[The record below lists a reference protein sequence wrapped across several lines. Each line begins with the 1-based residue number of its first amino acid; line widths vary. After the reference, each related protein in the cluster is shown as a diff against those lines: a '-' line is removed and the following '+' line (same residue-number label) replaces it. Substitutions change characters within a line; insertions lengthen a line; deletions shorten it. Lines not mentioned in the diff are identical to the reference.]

1 MLFFGLAVHQ
11 TTKRHS
17 YGNIFAVVSIILR
30 EVKFWETIII
40 IIIIIII
47 VIVSNIVIVIIL
59 FMFATRCAF

>member
-40 IIIIIII
+40 IIIIII

-59 FMFATRCAF
+59 FMYATRCAF

>member
-17 YGNIFAVVSIILR
+17 YGNIFVVVSIILR

-40 IIIIIII
+40 IIIIII

-59 FMFATRCAF
+59 FMYATRCAF

>member
-40 IIIIIII
+40 IIIIII